1 MRLREGSGGKVGP
14 VARDA
19 DDEGSAPL
27 QKAKVDKKG
36 PTAAGEEIAAHDV
49 EAYLA
54 RVPEPARGTL
64 QKVRAVIRSAAPAEA
79 TEGLSYGMPA
89 FRYKGAL
96 VCYAAFKDHCS
107 FFPMSGALIEA
118 MKDDLEGYSLSKG
131 TIRFDVDKPLPAG
144 LIRKL
149 VKARVAQNELKK
161 TR

>member
-1 MRLREGSGGKVGP
+1 
-14 VARDA
+14 
-19 DDEGSAPL
+19 L

>member
-1 MRLREGSGGKVGP
+1 
-14 VARDA
+14 
-19 DDEGSAPL
+19 L

-89 FRYKGAL
+89 FQYKGAL